1 MPFCLGQAVHRAST
15 QSQYTEPALDLAL
28 LNGENFI
35 AAYINEIVSYNMNVV
50 RIFSAWH
57 PFCLSSLYAG
67 LLEPSFPKAAR
78 PLLFS

>member
-1 MPFCLGQAVHRAST
+1 MHVARCVRKAPRQPAGGTEPGFVWWPGMPFCLGQAVHRAST

-50 RIFSAWH
+50 RIF
-57 PFCLSSLYAG
+57 
-67 LLEPSFPKAAR
+67 
-78 PLLFS
+78 